1 MCSLMYAMLMMCK
14 PLRKFPMSMTFAL
27 SKSIHRFGV
36 KTNGGGGA
44 LISFSYSEIRFL
56 N

>member
-1 MCSLMYAMLMMCK
+1 
-14 PLRKFPMSMTFAL
+14 MSMTFAL

-36 KTNGGGGA
+36 KTNGGGGGGA